1 MIFDQLRQRLLKT
14 GNAPGTMV
22 YVGAD
27 KEFEP
32 FLELVSYDPSGVE
45 VHRLDL
51 TDPEVLDTLVLPED
65 RINWLRVVGVHDLAL
80 VRRVGERFQLHPL
93 HQEDVVNTAQRPKME
108 DDDDL
113 VFLVLKAM
121 DYDSDARRVRK
132 EQVSIA
138 WARGAMVTFQ
148 ENEHNIWDLV
158 LERLKRG
165 KGRMRGAGYDY
176 FLCVL
181 MDALV
186 DSALHSLTKLSA
198 DVETMEDRLTAG
210 RRQED
215 LLAVYDL
222 RREVIFLRET
232 LWPMREAV
240 SKLAKEDS
248 GYIAAEYAAYAHDVL
263 DHAAQAEEVAKA
275 LADLIASM
283 FEISISLAGHQMNQV
298 MKMLTIIATIFIPI
312 TFVAGV
318 YGMNFDNMPELH
330 SEHGYYYALGAMGAV
345 GVGLAAYF
353 WRKKWW

>member
-14 GNAPGTMV
+14 GEPPGAMV
-22 YVGAD
+22 YVGRA
-27 KEFEP
+27 KEFAP
-32 FLELVSYDPSGVE
+32 YLELVSYDPSGVE
-45 VHRLDL
+45 TRRLE
-51 TDPEVLDTLVLPED
+51 PSELDGLVLPEG
-65 RINWLRVVGVHDLAL
+65 RVNWLRVVGVHDPDL
-80 VRRVGERFQLHPL
+80 VRRVGERFGLHPL

-121 DYDSDARRVRK
+121 EYDKQARVVRR

-138 WARGAMVTFQ
+138 WAMGAMVSFQ
-148 ENEHNIWDLV
+148 EHESNVWNAV
-158 LERLKRG
+158 LERLRRG

-176 FLCVL
+176 LLCVL

-186 DSALHSLTKLSA
+186 DSALGALAELSA
-198 DVETMEDRLTAG
+198 DVETMEGRLTAG
-210 RRQED
+210 RRERD
-215 LLAVYDL
+215 LLAAYDL

-240 SKLAKEDS
+240 SRLAQEDA

-263 DHAAQAEEVAKA
+263 DHAAQAEDVAKA

-298 MKMLTIIATIFIPI
+298 MKVLTIIATIFIPI

-330 SEHGYYYALGAMGAV
+330 WEYGYYYVLGAMGVMAL
-345 GVGLAAYF
+345 GLAIYF
-353 WRKKWW
+353 WRRKWW